1 MALIEVPSGRERAT
15 YGPLPYR
22 PLAVALSPD
31 ARWVAAAVSEGGPE
45 ERTIHIWDAATGA
58 ELHVIPQTA
67 GEDVTTLSFSPD
79 GGRLASAG
87 FDAKI
92 KIWDTESGL
101 ELLTL
106 NGHTSWIWKMQFSPD
121 GRRILSCG
129 RDKTLR
135 IWDASPLQDDAAG
148 PTQPAQTR

>member
-1 MALIEVPSGRERAT
+1 M
-15 YGPLPYR
+15 
-22 PLAVALSPD
+22 
-31 ARWVAAAVSEGGPE
+31 
-45 ERTIHIWDAATGA
+45 
-58 ELHVIPQTA
+58 IPQTA

-79 GGRLASAG
+79 GRRLASAG

-106 NGHTSWIWKMQFSPD
+106 SGHTSWIWKMHFSPD

-148 PTQPAQTR
+148 PLNAPGSDQ